1 MAVTAE
7 VSAFLEDLFENLG
20 AIDAALA
27 RAEDAGTT
35 TEGLHEIFR
44 AAHTI
49 KGNASMMGLS
59 NLVALGHALETA
71 LQEAIAG
78 NIPIDRSALNLFSE
92 CRNAMHQIGE
102 ILRADKDPGDLAIRN
117 ITDNIQV
124 LLLNPAAPARRTEAP
139 AGERDV
145 EVRLHIARAELAPS
159 IRAFLVET
167 KLSELGTIVRK
178 TPSEEEIES
187 PAFLASARQLVF
199 VIHTR
204 AGEADIRE
212 NLNIDLIEDITII
225 EQENAAI
232 APVSTVVEQQK
243 ADVFQEA
250 QTTSGDTIRLS
261 VSTLDKLLNLTGEL
275 VIANTGLTDI
285 AEEFAQKE
293 SLRTESL
300 RLTEKNREIFR
311 IAAEIQNIVMMSRM
325 LPVEHVFSRFRRFVR
340 DYAEKTGK
348 TIHLEMTGAETELD
362 KRVIDE
368 ITKPLTHLIRNSLDH
383 GLETP
388 EERLAAGKNPTG
400 NLKLSA
406 AQAGSHILIT
416 VEDDGRGL
424 NLEKILARAI
434 EKNLVN
440 SERAQQLTPEE
451 IRNFIFMPGFSTKD
465 AADDLS
471 GRGFGM
477 DIVRDS
483 IKKLSGDLMVT
494 STAGKGTRMQIKL
507 PLTLAIVTALT
518 FRVRNDM
525 FAIPLT
531 AIEETLR
538 VEAGN
543 VLRIDG
549 REILHNRDR
558 MLPYL
563 RLDDLLG
570 YPHTEENVEGGFA
583 VVAAL
588 HGQKYAVAVDEFQRK
603 QELVIKSLGEN
614 YRQVQGLAGAA
625 MLGNDEI
632 VFILDIEEI
641 VSIYRSRHQPAV
653 TGAFASVHAQQT
665 ENVAEIVETVPAEIK
680 ADGPRTGEPMSIKP
694 MFDTG
699 NKDLIRSWI
708 SQSNKA
714 AVKGMKI
721 LTGTSEIAVRKSRG
735 ALVKPEKSKSTIE
748 RILTRADDIIMIHL
762 PMLPAAGAIDLII
775 EKKSAHRMAQILF
788 IAAGLEAEEEFDPSP
803 LLEIT
808 NILGSAYTNTLTFLT
823 ETSVEPAT
831 PTLMSTPEEI
841 KSMVEQLLLSP
852 KAEILL
858 VENQFHIANE
868 DIEIE
873 LMIYL
878 TGETQSSTAKS

>member
-1 MAVTAE
+1 MAATAE

-27 RAEDAGTT
+27 RAEDAGAT
-35 TEGLHEIFR
+35 TEDLHEIFR

-49 KGNASMMGLS
+49 KGNASMMGLA

-71 LQEAIAG
+71 LQEAISG
-78 NIPIDRSALNLFSE
+78 NIPVDRSALNLFSE
-92 CRNAMHQIGE
+92 CRNAMHQIGALLKAE
-102 ILRADKDPGDLAIRN
+102 KDPGAIAIRSV
-117 ITDNIQV
+117 TDNIQV
-124 LLLNPAAPARRTEAP
+124 LLLSTADTPGKVNVP

-145 EVRLHIARAELAPS
+145 EIRLHIARGELAPS

-167 KLSELGTIVRK
+167 KLAELGTIVRK
-178 TPSEEEIES
+178 KPSEEEIET
-187 PAFLASARQLVF
+187 PAFLSSARQLVF
-199 VIHTR
+199 VIRTR
-204 AGEADIRE
+204 ADTTEIRE
-212 NLNIDLIEDITII
+212 FLNIDLIEDISIV
-225 EQENAAI
+225 EQQGYVA
-232 APVSTVVEQQK
+232 APVSAAVQQQK
-243 ADVFQEA
+243 AEVLHEA
-250 QTTSGDTIRLS
+250 QATGGDTIRLS
-261 VSTLDKLLNLTGEL
+261 VSTLDRLLNLTGEL

-285 AEEFAQKE
+285 ADEFALRE

-311 IAAEIQNIVMMSRM
+311 IAADIQNIVMKSRM
-325 LPVEHVFSRFRRFVR
+325 LPVDHVFSRFRRFVR

-348 TIHLEMTGAETELD
+348 AIRLEMAGAETELD

-383 GLETP
+383 GLEAP
-388 EERLAAGKNPTG
+388 AERLASGKGKEGT
-400 NLKLSA
+400 LRLSA
-406 AQAGSHILIT
+406 AQAGSHIMIT

-424 NLEKILARAI
+424 NLEKILSRAI
-434 EKNLVN
+434 EKNLVTG
-440 SERAQQLTPEE
+440 ERAQQLSPEE

-465 AADDLS
+465 TADDLS

-483 IKKLSGDLMVT
+483 IKKLAGDLTVT
-494 STAGKGTRMQIKL
+494 STAGTGTRMQIKL

-518 FRVRNDM
+518 FRVRTDM

-543 VLRIDG
+543 ILKIDG
-549 REILHNRDR
+549 REILHSRDR

-563 RLDDLLG
+563 RLDNLLG
-570 YPHTEENVEGGFA
+570 YPHIAEKVADRVA
-583 VVAAL
+583 VGAAF
-588 HGQKYAVAVDEFQRK
+588 HRQKYSGARGEIARK

-641 VSIYRSRHQPAV
+641 VSLYRSRHAVAATGSVAPPAAIQV
-653 TGAFASVHAQQT
+653 T
-665 ENVAEIVETVPAEIK
+665 ETLPAEEK
-680 ADGPRTGEPMSIKP
+680 SSGQNTGEPMSIKP
-694 MFDTG
+694 MFDAG
-699 NKDLIRSWI
+699 NKELIRSWI

-721 LTGTSEIAVRKSRG
+721 LTGTSEISVRRSRG
-735 ALVKPEKSKSTIE
+735 ALVKPEKSKSAIE
-748 RILTRADDIIMIHL
+748 RIINRADDIILIHL

-775 EKKSAHRMAQILF
+775 SKKSARRMAQILF
-788 IAAGLEAEEEFDPSP
+788 IAAGLKAEEEFDPSP

-831 PTLMSTPEEI
+831 PTLLSTAEEI
-841 KSMVEQLLLSP
+841 KAVIEQLLLSP
-852 KAEILL
+852 QAEILL

-878 TGETQSSTAKS
+878 TRETSKSRAN